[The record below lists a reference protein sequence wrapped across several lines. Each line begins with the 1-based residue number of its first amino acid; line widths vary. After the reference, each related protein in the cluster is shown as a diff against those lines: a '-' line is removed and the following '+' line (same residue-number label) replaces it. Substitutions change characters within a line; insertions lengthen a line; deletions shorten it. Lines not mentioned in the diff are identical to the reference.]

1 MTGCCCCC
9 CQTKST
15 TTTSNGWWCHLLRI
29 IIPRRDGGVSQHC
42 WEQRLRV
49 TYGRP
54 GEPCCTLW
62 CTQIQIQ
69 DYTNTEIHKYE
80 LLRIHLA
87 AAKAQFVFTYFIKS
101 LFSLS
106 LKQTCL
112 LHCIGTTMCLK
123 CGHRWWC
130 KERLFTMETWLR
142 HPDWQGHWPLSG
154 ETYVLFATNSA
165 ITDNEKQFFL
175 NTNKISQ
182 MWPTCS
188 QKGGPVENYFQIFWT
203 GLPKKGA
210 IFCAT
215 YSSYSNDP

>member
-1 MTGCCCCC
+1 MAGCL
-9 CQTKST
+9 SIVG
-15 TTTSNGWWCHLLRI
+15 SSGFVWHMVAPGNRAVHF
-29 IIPRRDGGVSQHC
+29 GV
-42 WEQRLRV
+42 RKYK
-49 TYGRP
+49 T
-54 GEPCCTLW
+54 
-62 CTQIQIQ
+62 TQIQK
-69 DYTNTEIHKYE
+69 YTNMNCLEYIWLQPRHS
-80 LLRIHLA
+80 LCLH
-87 AAKAQFVFTYFIKS
+87 TYKKHIQP
-101 LFSLS
+101 FSEAHM
-106 LKQTCL
+106 
-112 LHCIGTTMCLK
+112 LHCIGTKMCLK

-130 KERLFTMETWLR
+130 KERLFTMKTQLR

-215 YSSYSNDP
+215 YSSNSNDP